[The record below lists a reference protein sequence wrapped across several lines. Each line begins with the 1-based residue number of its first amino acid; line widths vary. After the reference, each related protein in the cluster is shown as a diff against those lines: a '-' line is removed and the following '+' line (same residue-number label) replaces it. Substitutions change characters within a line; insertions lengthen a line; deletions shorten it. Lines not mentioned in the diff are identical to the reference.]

1 MELTQY
7 FQKKIPQ
14 QNLCDQLLKV
24 DKKILLVVGL
34 DKKQL
39 QLASYYSKSIVKL
52 KLRWSYSNFKLVSIG
67 FKQNLGLGCSNFY
80 SRRSKWKNLKIF
92 IYKNFVWARSAGSF
106 EPPGL
111 NVKPPMWSWFRL
123 SAYYICP
130 SNVDILNWTLEH
142 AHYVFEKNVHTHKYI
157 YIRIRNHNWKISK

>member
-111 NVKPPMWSWFRL
+111 NVKLPMISLACCTTLFFFRVETY
-123 SAYYICP
+123 A
-130 SNVDILNWTLEH
+130 
-142 AHYVFEKNVHTHKYI
+142 YVFILEEYTCCI
-157 YIRIRNHNWKISK
+157 DS